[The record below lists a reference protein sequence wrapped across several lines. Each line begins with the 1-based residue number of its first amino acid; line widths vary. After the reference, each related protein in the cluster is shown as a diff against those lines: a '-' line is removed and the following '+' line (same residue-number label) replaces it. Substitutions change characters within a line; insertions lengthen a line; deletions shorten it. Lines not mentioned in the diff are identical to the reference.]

1 MTQEEFSV
9 SAFQRF
15 LDQRKLV
22 GVSCGACGRVYVP
35 PRSICSACPDAR
47 MELRELSGRGTL
59 AGYTSI
65 YVAPTAMVAQGFG
78 RDNPYLTGIVT
89 LEEGPRLS
97 ARLAGM
103 DARQPE
109 GIAIGT
115 ALQADFLE
123 QQEGEETRTVLVFH
137 PASGGVWATG

>member
-1 MTQEEFSV
+1 MTQSQEDYGV

-22 GVSCGACGRVYVP
+22 GVSCSACGRVYVP
-35 PRSICSACPDAR
+35 PRSVCSACPDSR
-47 MELRELSGRGTL
+47 MELRELSGRGRL
-59 AGYTSI
+59 AGYTAI
-65 YVAPTAMVAQGFG
+65 YVAPTVMVAQGYG

-89 LEEGPRLS
+89 LEEGPRLP

-115 ALQADFLE
+115 PLQADFLE
-123 QQEGEETRTVLVFH
+123 QQDGEETRTVLVFY
-137 PASGGVWATG
+137 PAPGGA